1 MKNIEVTEEMVT
13 AAREVLEAGTMSADG
28 VNPMT
33 IRLALGA
40 ALAAAPEQE
49 QAEVWAGRA
58 VALDKAREVV
68 DGLSTAPVKANGY
81 AVDGWRAPTLDERVD
96 AILRLAAFLSGQEQP

>member
-1 MKNIEVTEEMVT
+1 MKDIEVTEEMVT

-28 VNPMT
+28 VNPTT
-33 IRLALGA
+33 IRLALMA
-40 ALAAAPEQE
+40 ALRVAPQPER
-49 QAEVWAGRA
+49 AEVWAARA

-81 AVDGWRAPTLDERVD
+81 AVDGWKAPILGERTD
-96 AILRLAAFLSGQEQP
+96 AILRLAAFLSGGEQE